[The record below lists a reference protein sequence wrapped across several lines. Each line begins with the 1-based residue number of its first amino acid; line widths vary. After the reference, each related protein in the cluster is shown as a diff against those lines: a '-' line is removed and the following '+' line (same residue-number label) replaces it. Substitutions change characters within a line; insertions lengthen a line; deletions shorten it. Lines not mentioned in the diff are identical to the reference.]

1 MNLMKQEQKYQEE
14 INWHDLIYQPK
25 KLFGYSYVYMLIVL
39 VGIGLLYAGNLNT
52 IGKNAVAPV
61 AKDTLGTVN
70 DIPLQSPRIIPPLD
84 VMKAGVASKDAVAKG
99 KELYKTNCA
108 SCHGDNG
115 TGDGAAA
122 AMLNPKPRNFTVLNR
137 WKNGSKVSQ
146 MYKTLDAGISGSAMA
161 SFNFLSPADRFM
173 IIHYIRTL
181 ASIQTNDSPE
191 ELKQLDAVYQLSK
204 GINVTG
210 QIPIRKATA
219 LVLKESAPELSL
231 LQKAIQRA
239 AFDSSKGA
247 MVFRSV
253 VENET
258 KAFTVLFYN
267 VKTKKNVDDLIA
279 TVAEN
284 PIQSGFKPSVA
295 RLSTEKWNELY
306 QYAKVL
312 VQ

>member
-1 MNLMKQEQKYQEE
+1 MNEMKQEQKYQEE

-39 VGIGLLYAGNLNT
+39 IGIGLLYVGNLNT
-52 IGKNAVAPV
+52 IGKNAVAPA

-146 MYKTLDAGISGSAMA
+146 MYKTLDAGISGSAMT
-161 SFNFLSPADRFM
+161 SFNFLSPADRFT
-173 IIHYIRTL
+173 IIHYVRTL
-181 ASIQTNDSPE
+181 ASGQVDDSPE
-191 ELKQLDAVYQLSK
+191 ELKQLDAAYQLSN
-204 GINVTG
+204 GVNVTG

-219 LVLKESAPELSL
+219 LVLKESAPELLL
-231 LQKAIQRA
+231 LQKAKQRA
-239 AFDSSKGA
+239 DLNYSKGA
-247 MVFRSV
+247 ILFHSV

-258 KAFTVLFYN
+258 KALTVLFYTL
-267 VKTKKNVDDLIA
+267 KAKKNVDGLVA
-279 TVAEN
+279 TIAEN
-284 PIQSGFKPSVA
+284 PLQSGFKPSVTH
-295 RLSTEKWNELY
+295 LSAKDWNELY

>member
-1 MNLMKQEQKYQEE
+1 VIEQELKYQEE
-14 INWHDLIYQPK
+14 INWHDFIRQPK
-25 KLFGYSYVYMLIVL
+25 KLFGYSYIYVL
-39 VGIGLLYAGNLNT
+39 VVLIGIGLLYIGNLNS
-52 IGKNAVAPV
+52 IGKNTVVSA
-61 AKDTLGTVN
+61 AKDTLGAAN
-70 DIPLQSPRIIPPLD
+70 DIPPQSPRIVPPLD
-84 VMKAGVASKDAVAKG
+84 VMKAGVASTEAVAKG

-108 SCHGDNG
+108 SCHGDNSM
-115 TGDGAAA
+115 GDGPAA
-122 AMLNPKPRNFTVLNR
+122 AMLNPKPRNFTVLTG

-146 MYKTLDAGISGSAMA
+146 IYKTLDAGISGSAMT
-161 SFNFLSPADRFM
+161 SFNFLLPADRFM

-181 ASIQTNDSPE
+181 ASTQPTDSPG

-231 LQKAIQRA
+231 LQKAIQRV

-267 VKTKKNVDDLIA
+267 VKAKKNVDDLIA

-284 PIQSGFKPSVA
+284 PIQSGFKPSIA

-306 QYAKVL
+306 QYVQVL